1 MVSADVPP
9 TLLHG
14 SSTRL
19 QHVRFGDIPRADW
32 DRLYSVSPGA
42 TPFSSWTFQRAW
54 WDAFAATAEEH
65 YLVLEADAIIG
76 IVPLMVRQ
84 EPAPRR
90 GARPEPAPGPLAGV
104 SDHDS
109 RSRRT
114 LYFGASYHADYAT
127 LLAAMADLPSLAAML
142 ALHVAERLIRG
153 AVDAVDLRRLAEDD
167 PARGVLERALR
178 DPAQPAGLEVRLE
191 PEDVCPVVDLADDW
205 HAQLQRLDKKTRHE
219 IRRKLRRAERAG
231 HVELHYRPLDD
242 ASVER
247 FVRLHQARWGSSGLF
262 AAGEDGDRNRLF
274 LRRLAELEA
283 AEGPRAR
290 FHIAEVEVDGQTVH
304 AVAGF
309 ADRGTC
315 YFYNAGM
322 DPEARDLSPGIV
334 GTATYLRDRLER
346 GDRRFDF
353 LRGNEAYKYEWGAID
368 RHLTRLVIDPAT
380 TA

>member
-1 MVSADVPP
+1 MVSADGPP
-9 TLLHG
+9 ALLDD
-14 SSTRL
+14 SSKRL
-19 QHVRFGDIPRADW
+19 LHVRFGDIARADW
-32 DRLYSVSPGA
+32 DRLYVVAPGA

-65 YLVLEADAIIG
+65 YLVLEAGAIVG
-76 IVPLMVRQ
+76 IAPLMVRQ
-84 EPAPRR
+84 EPAPRHR
-90 GARPEPAPGPLAGV
+90 ARPGPAPGPLAGL
-104 SDHDS
+104 SGHDS
-109 RSRRT
+109 PSRRT

-127 LLAAMADLPSLAAML
+127 LLAARVDLPPLAAML
-142 ALHVAERLIRG
+142 ALHVVEQLKRG
-153 AVDAVDLRRLAEDD
+153 VWDAVDLRRLAQDD

-178 DPAQPAGLEVRLE
+178 DTAQPAGLEVRLE
-191 PEDVCPVVDLADDW
+191 PEDVCPTVDLADDW

-242 ASVER
+242 ASVDR

-262 AAGEDGDRNRLF
+262 AAGEDGDRNRHF

-283 AEGPRAR
+283 AEGPLAR
-290 FHIAEVEVDGQTVH
+290 FHLAEVAVGGQTVH
-304 AVAGF
+304 ALAGF

-334 GTATYLRDRLER
+334 GTAAYLRDRLER
-346 GDRRFDF
+346 GDRCFDF
-353 LRGNEAYKYEWGAID
+353 LRGNEAYKYEWGASD
-368 RHLTRLVIDPAT
+368 RNLTRLVVEPAT

>member
-1 MVSADVPP
+1 MVSADVPATP
-9 TLLHG
+9 LRG

-84 EPAPRR
+84 EPALRH
-90 GARPEPAPGPLAGV
+90 GARSGPAPGLLAGLE
-104 SDHDS
+104 DHDIP
-109 RSRRT
+109 SRRT

-127 LLAAMADLPSLAAML
+127 LLAARVDLPPLAEML
-142 ALHVAERLIRG
+142 TLHVIDRLTRG
-153 AVDAVDLRRLAEDD
+153 FWDAVDLRRLAQDD
-167 PARGVLERALR
+167 PARSALERALR
-178 DPAQPAGLEVRLE
+178 DTAQSAGLEVRME

-242 ASVER
+242 ASVDR

-262 AAGEDGDRNRLF
+262 AAGEDGDRNRHF
-274 LRRLAELEA
+274 FRRLAELEA

-290 FHIAEVEVDGQTVH
+290 FHLGEVEVDGQTVH
-304 AVAGF
+304 ALAGF

-322 DPEARDLSPGIV
+322 DPEARYLSPGIV
-334 GTATYLRDRLER
+334 GTAAYLRDRLER

-353 LRGNEAYKYEWGAID
+353 LRGNEAYKYEWGASD
-368 RHLTRLVIDPAT
+368 RHLTRLVIEPLAT
-380 TA
+380 A